1 MRKTLEALFYGELQA
16 VDMRMKQ
23 SGRIARAVTEAT
35 ELEEWISAKLPEGQK
50 KQLEQLLTAKGD
62 QLDAT
67 VLDYYIMGLRT
78 GARLILELLDHDD
91 GELEP
96 VKNGLKERARRV
108 LRRSALCPF
117 YSANHSCGAGGKHNP
132 RFVCRFRDSVPDL
145 IKFHES
151 L

>member
-1 MRKTLEALFYGELQA
+1 MDIG
-16 VDMRMKQ
+16 
-23 SGRIARAVTEAT
+23 
-35 ELEEWISAKLPEGQK
+35 KLPEEQK

-96 VKNGLKERARRV
+96 VKTV
-108 LRRSALCPF
+108 
-117 YSANHSCGAGGKHNP
+117 
-132 RFVCRFRDSVPDL
+132 
-145 IKFHES
+145 
-151 L
+151 

>member
-1 MRKTLEALFYGELQA
+1 MRKALEALFYGELQA

-35 ELEEWISAKLPEGQK
+35 ELEEWISAKLPEEQK
-50 KQLEQLLTAKGD
+50 KQLEQLLTAKGN

-96 VKNGLKERARRV
+96 VKTV
-108 LRRSALCPF
+108 
-117 YSANHSCGAGGKHNP
+117 
-132 RFVCRFRDSVPDL
+132 
-145 IKFHES
+145 
-151 L
+151 

>member
-35 ELEEWISAKLPEGQK
+35 WISAKLPEEQK

-78 GARLILELLDHDD
+78 GARLILELLDHND

-96 VKNGLKERARRV
+96 VKTV
-108 LRRSALCPF
+108 
-117 YSANHSCGAGGKHNP
+117 
-132 RFVCRFRDSVPDL
+132 
-145 IKFHES
+145 
-151 L
+151 

>member
-16 VDMRMKQ
+16 VDMWMKQ
-23 SGRIARAVTEAT
+23 SGHIARAVTEAT

-96 VKNGLKERARRV
+96 VKTV
-108 LRRSALCPF
+108 
-117 YSANHSCGAGGKHNP
+117 
-132 RFVCRFRDSVPDL
+132 
-145 IKFHES
+145 
-151 L
+151 